1 MEADK
6 SGFHHMHS
14 EAHIVPYHIFPQMIR
29 RMVYSTCIDHRKR
42 IEDLLSSGGFRACAL
57 VTGEVLVVF
66 DDGGRDGAYVMFDT
80 PDMEREAH
88 QIQRT
93 EESRVRGEYIY
104 LFTFNILT
112 SRTLTSPAITIY
124 TLQ

>member
-29 RMVYSTCIDHRKR
+29 RIVYSTCIGYRKR
-42 IEDLLSSGGFRACAL
+42 IEDLLSSGGL
-57 VTGEVLVVF
+57 VTGEALVVF
-66 DDGGRDGAYVMFDT
+66 ADGGRDGAYVMFDT

-93 EESRVRGEYIY
+93 EENRVRGEYIY

-112 SRTLTSPAITIY
+112 SRTLTSPAITVY